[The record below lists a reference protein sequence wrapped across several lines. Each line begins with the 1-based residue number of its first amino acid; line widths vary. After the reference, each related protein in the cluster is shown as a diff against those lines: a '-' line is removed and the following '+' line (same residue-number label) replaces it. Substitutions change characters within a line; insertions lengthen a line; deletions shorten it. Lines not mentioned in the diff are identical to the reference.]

1 MRDYLFRGKTYD
13 TIWKKGRWIYGSL
26 IQEDGRC
33 YILEFGEE
41 AENSMNCLYLDR
53 EICTIDEKAI
63 RIIPESI
70 GQYIADV
77 HEYDGSKQKPM
88 KLFEGDIFRCI
99 VVKETGELVAVAFW
113 SEIYHA
119 YMMAIYRNGD
129 PFKLCTLKEFQSL
142 LNMER
147 VEHIGNT
154 FDNPELINMSL
165 K

>member
-63 RIIPESI
+63 RIIPESV

-77 HEYDGSKQKPM
+77 HECDGSKQKPM

-99 VVKETGELVAVAFW
+99 VAKETGALVAVSFW

-154 FDNPELINMSL
+154 FDNPGLINTSL